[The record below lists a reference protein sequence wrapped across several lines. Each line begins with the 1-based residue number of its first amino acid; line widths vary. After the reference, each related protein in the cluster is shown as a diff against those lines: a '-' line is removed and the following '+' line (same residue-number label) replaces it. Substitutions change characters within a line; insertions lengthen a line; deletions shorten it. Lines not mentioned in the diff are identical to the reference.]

1 MISIFLKL
9 LRFGKR
15 ISFLPLARNHF
26 LKLTETFKMV
36 YTSAF
41 GNFIFLSNN
50 IKIYFHKNN
59 SCSGKTKQSH
69 CLWTPSSSPVYHS
82 FSAEFYTTL
91 KEITAQC
98 TVILGLLLY
107 IASYSDIL
115 IYICV
120 CVYVCN
126 ILYAAAK
133 SLQSCTTLCDPI
145 DGSPPGSAIP
155 GILQARTPEWVAIS
169 FSNA

>member
-1 MISIFLKL
+1 
-9 LRFGKR
+9 
-15 ISFLPLARNHF
+15 
-26 LKLTETFKMV
+26 MV
-36 YTSAF
+36 CTSAF

-50 IKIYFHKNN
+50 IKIYLHKNN

-115 IYICV
+115 IYMCV

-126 ILYAAAK
+126 TLYAAAK
-133 SLQSCTTLCDPI
+133 LLQSCTTLCDPI

-155 GILQARTPEWVAIS
+155 GILQTRTLEWVAIS

>member
-9 LRFGKR
+9 MRFGKR

-26 LKLTETFKMV
+26 LKSNETFKMV
-36 YTSAF
+36 YTAAF

-50 IKIYFHKNN
+50 IKIYLHKNN

-82 FSAEFYTTL
+82 FSAVFYTTL
-91 KEITAQC
+91 KEITTQC

-115 IYICV
+115 IYIYMCM
-120 CVYVCN
+120 YV
-126 ILYAAAK
+126 
-133 SLQSCTTLCDPI
+133 
-145 DGSPPGSAIP
+145 
-155 GILQARTPEWVAIS
+155 IS
-169 FSNA
+169 FMLLLSRFSRVRLCATP